1 MTGDSLPH
9 VVQVGLGPLG
19 ERVVAD
25 LCGRGLARV
34 VEAVDADIELA
45 GRHLGDLVR
54 GASQDVIVR
63 SSVAEIRDWTG
74 IRAAIVTTSSDLEL
88 CMDTFRALLPHGLA
102 VVSTCEELSWPW
114 LRHPILAQELDEL
127 CVRHG
132 SRILGTGINPGFLMD
147 TLPVAVTQLCNKVR
161 SIRVERVQ
169 DAALRRLPFQRKVGI
184 GLDADEFDAR
194 VQDGSLRHV
203 GLGESLHFVAHFL
216 GWKLDR
222 WEEDLEPVPAE
233 HETDSG
239 LGTIP
244 PGKMRGVRQTA
255 RGWVGGQQVVEL
267 VFLAA
272 AGEPHP
278 HDRIEVDGDPSLD
291 LRFAGG
297 VHGDLA
303 TSAVVLNSLAPLL
316 AARPA
321 LHTMGS
327 LPIPG
332 CKQLG

>member
-1 MTGDSLPH
+1 MSDASPH

-19 ERVVAD
+19 QRLVAD
-25 LCGRGLARV
+25 GCSRGVVRV
-34 VEAVDADIELA
+34 VEAIDSDIELA
-45 GRHLGDLVR
+45 GRRLGEVVR
-54 GASQDVIVR
+54 GAPDDVVIR
-63 SSVAEIRDWTG
+63 SSVDAIPDWTG

-88 CMDTFRALLPHGLA
+88 CMDTFRALLTRGLA

-114 LRHPILAQELDEL
+114 LRHPVLAQELDEL
-127 CVRHG
+127 CIRHRG
-132 SRILGTGINPGFLMD
+132 RILGTGINPGFLMD

-161 SIRVERVQ
+161 SIKIERVQ

-184 GLDADEFDAR
+184 GLDASGFDAR
-194 VQDGSLRHV
+194 VSDGSLRHV

-222 WEEDLEPVPAE
+222 WEEDIRPVLAE
-233 HETDSG
+233 HEIESG
-239 LGTIP
+239 LGVVP
-244 PGKMRGVRQTA
+244 VGKVRGVRQTA
-255 RGWVGGQQVVEL
+255 RGWIDGSPVIEL
-267 VFLAA
+267 VFVAA
-272 AGEPHP
+272 AGEPAP
-278 HDRIEVDGDPSLD
+278 HDRIEIDGEPSLD

-316 AARPA
+316 EARPA

-332 CKQLG
+332 CRQGR